1 MRRWVQATSKRQ
13 PAYGRGLLK
22 RMDSLLAAARGVI
35 EKLRAVRDFV
45 APLTADECRPEFA
58 YLRQALSEELT
69 RILQS
74 EFGGWSP
81 EEREDLLTL
90 ACQLCRQLGEV
101 FWEQA
106 LTSFN
111 PDSPHDEVGTL
122 GDEYLAIAYSLGTF
136 SGTSTRLF
144 ALQPV
149 PTLN

>member
-1 MRRWVQATSKRQ
+1 
-13 PAYGRGLLK
+13 
-22 RMDSLLAAARGVI
+22 
-35 EKLRAVRDFV
+35 
-45 APLTADECRPEFA
+45 LTADECRPEFA

-90 ACQLCRQLGEV
+90 ACNLCRQLGEV
-101 FWEQA
+101 FCEQA

-122 GDEYLAIAYSLGTF
+122 EWDDERGVWKDRPRHDDASHGADAFLTFACSGFRPPNAELYRRLASRDLRWI
-136 SGTSTRLF
+136 
-144 ALQPV
+144 V
-149 PTLN
+149 